1 MKKNAIIDA
10 IFQQE
15 TKFKQILKTEIYA
28 LGKILD
34 INNEI
39 LTAAPTD
46 GLWGDEKTDEDQIG
60 ASYPELEWAMTFSGD
75 EKNLSTR
82 EKEVLD
88 IYTKLNKANQ
98 HKMHAIPVCAIPKNL
113 R

>member
-1 MKKNAIIDA
+1 
-10 IFQQE
+10 
-15 TKFKQILKTEIYA
+15 
-28 LGKILD
+28 
-34 INNEI
+34 
-39 LTAAPTD
+39 
-46 GLWGDEKTDEDQIG
+46 
-60 ASYPELEWAMTFSGD
+60 MTFSGD